1 MKELMIKLE
10 RKGNGRTKII
20 EDKQM
25 YINSRHKVNGI

>member
-10 RKGNGRTKII
+10 GNGRTKII